1 MEFKIAITAKGK
13 IFEGKAPEIMYD
25 ELTAGMYEG
34 IALIERNVKRF
45 TPVGVFGSQG
55 GLLSTEH
62 GEVIGKGTPIVKG
75 IVATSS
81 KYGEVIEKGRRAGKA
96 WPPEG
101 ALLRWIVVKFNIWG
115 KASSLKSHKVL
126 TPEQL
131 AQSVEFIIRRK
142 IGRKGFPGA
151 HMFERGL
158 NASEPGLQTIFDRRG
173 FNIARK
179 ING

>member
-1 MEFKIAITAKGK
+1 MEMKVVITAKGK

-34 IALIERNVKRF
+34 IALVERNIKRF
-45 TPVGVFGSQG
+45 TPVGVFGAQG

-81 KYGEVIEKGRRAGKA
+81 EYGEVIEKGRRAGKA

-101 ALLRWIVVKFNIWG
+101 VLLRWIEVKMG
-115 KASSLKSHKVL
+115 VDEKEAKGL
-126 TPEQL
+126 
-131 AQSVEFIIRRK
+131 EFIIRRK
-142 IGRKGFPGA
+142 IGEKGFPGA

-179 ING
+179 TSE